1 MIISNYIFYELL
13 NILNNYYIRNI
24 VIFNKL
30 IISLYHTFCKNWLFF
45 SYIKSDKAGFI
56 KPLQRI
62 RGTYY
67 RKILK
72 TNKEIK

>member
-1 MIISNYIFYELL
+1 M
-13 NILNNYYIRNI
+13 LNNCRNI
-24 VIFNKL
+24 VTFNKVMIL
-30 IISLYHTFCKNWLFF
+30 LLYI
-45 SYIKSDKAGFI
+45 YIYTKSDKAGFI

-72 TNKEIK
+72 TNKEMKCYVNTCSV